1 MAMLFKPL
9 VYTQEQ
15 VEWLETRGMV
25 YQLLMDFLSR
35 PPRMSLM
42 AHWRRKVAQYPK
54 AGASKGGRRL
64 MAYLESIPEAK
75 FRSVCHQEA
84 KEYDRL
90 FSGREAIIPSCE
102 SLFRSRREGG
112 GAMACIA
119 EVRQLYMDNAI
130 VFNMLNGER
139 DDHIA
144 LELEFMAVLAEGM
157 LAKANLQQSC
167 LALADVQIRFLEE
180 HLLKWAQPFA
190 QELMQATESPLFIG
204 LAEMLDEF
212 LVKDLAQLRA
222 WRESQ
227 QPVME

>member
-35 PPRMSLM
+35 PPRMSLI
-42 AHWRRKVAQYPK
+42 AQWRRKVAQYPK
-54 AGASKGGRRL
+54 AGTSKGGRRL
-64 MAYLESIPEAK
+64 IAYLESIPEAM

-84 KEYDRL
+84 KEYERL
-90 FSGREAIIPSCE
+90 FSGQEAIIPSCE
-102 SLFRSRREGG
+102 SLFRSRHEGG
-112 GAMACIA
+112 GALACIA
-119 EVRQLYMDNAI
+119 QVRKLYMDNAI
-130 VFNMLNGER
+130 VFNKLNGER

-167 LALADVQIRFLEE
+167 LELADVQIHFLEE

-190 QELMQATESPLFIG
+190 QELMQATQSPLFIG
-204 LAEMLDEF
+204 LAELLDEF
-212 LVKDLAQLRA
+212 LVQDLSQLRA

-227 QPVME
+227 QPVMG

>member
-15 VEWLETRGMV
+15 VQWLETRGMV

-35 PPRMSLM
+35 QPRMSSI
-42 AHWRRKVAQYPK
+42 AQWRRKVERNPK
-54 AGASKGGRRL
+54 AGVSKGGRRL
-64 MAYLESIPEAK
+64 IAYLESIPEEE
-75 FRSVCHQEA
+75 FRSVCQQEA
-84 KEYDRL
+84 KEYERL

-102 SLFRSRREGG
+102 SLFRSRREGS
-112 GAMACIA
+112 GALACSA
-119 EVRQLYMDNAI
+119 EVRKLYMDNAV
-130 VFNMLNGER
+130 VFNKLNGER

-157 LAKANLQQSC
+157 LAKASLQQSC
-167 LALADVQIRFLEE
+167 LALADAQIHFLEV

-190 QELMQATESPLFIG
+190 KELMQATQSPLFTG
-204 LAEMLDEF
+204 LAEMMDEF
-212 LVKDLAQLRA
+212 LADDLRQLRA

-227 QPVME
+227 QPVI

>member
-15 VEWLETRGMV
+15 VQWLETRGMV

-35 PPRMSLM
+35 PPRMSLI
-42 AHWRRKVAQYPK
+42 AQWRRKVERNPK
-54 AGASKGGRRL
+54 AGISKGGRRL
-64 MAYLESIPEAK
+64 MAYLESIPEEG

-84 KEYDRL
+84 KEYERL

-102 SLFRSRREGG
+102 SLFRSRREGA
-112 GAMACIA
+112 GAMACSS
-119 EVRQLYMDNAI
+119 EVRKLYMDNAV
-130 VFNMLNGER
+130 VFNKLNGER

-167 LALADVQIRFLEE
+167 LALADAQIHFLES

-190 QELMQATESPLFIG
+190 QELLQATKSPLFTG
-204 LAEMLDEF
+204 LAEMMDEF
-212 LVKDLAQLRA
+212 LVSDLQQLRA

-227 QPVME
+227 PPAIG